1 MAFVASTLWPK
12 PLLNQD
18 SRDMG
23 QVYAGILFYSLV
35 GPIPSSSGIAYGL
48 KFESPSSSDTWG
60 FGVGIMHDMDQ
71 GYSCILLYRFVR
83 NPCRSLL
90 ACHPLLWVPT
100 ILGAH
105 DTACQT

>member
-35 GPIPSSSGIAYGL
+35 RPIPSSSGISYVL
-48 KFESPSSSDTWG
+48 K
-60 FGVGIMHDMDQ
+60 I
-71 GYSCILLYRFVR
+71 
-83 NPCRSLL
+83 
-90 ACHPLLWVPT
+90 
-100 ILGAH
+100 
-105 DTACQT
+105 

>member
-35 GPIPSSSGIAYGL
+35 RPVPSYLGVAYGL
-48 KFESPSSSDTWG
+48 KFK
-60 FGVGIMHDMDQ
+60 V
-71 GYSCILLYRFVR
+71 
-83 NPCRSLL
+83 RSLQ
-90 ACHPLLWVPT
+90 T
-100 ILGAH
+100 FGGLG
-105 DTACQT
+105 